1 MGAANFPRT
10 RPVHPTECRRV
21 SMRMTRNSRATYGE
35 AGRNVLASTWNM
47 WKLWFHSLSGVD
59 Q

>member
-1 MGAANFPRT
+1 
-10 RPVHPTECRRV
+10 
-21 SMRMTRNSRATYGE
+21 MTGNSRAAYGE